1 MFPIIGKLSD
11 WTVTDN
17 DDGTKWLERSYDN
30 VCVIT
35 FNRAIIHEDLQM
47 IETLPESNPTK
58 MMPYSID

>member
-17 DDGTKWLERSYDN
+17 GDGTKRIEIVYDN
-30 VCVIT
+30 GCVIT

-47 IETLPESNPTK
+47 IEVLPELKTTE
-58 MMPYSID
+58 MMSYSVE

>member
-17 DDGTKWLERSYDN
+17 DDGTKRLERAYDN
-30 VCVIT
+30 GCVIT

-47 IETLPESNPTK
+47 IEILPELKTTE
-58 MMPYSID
+58 MMSYSVE

>member
-17 DDGTKWLERSYDN
+17 DDGTKRLERVYDN
-30 VCVIT
+30 GCVII

-47 IETLPESNPTK
+47 IEALPESNTTK